1 MNRWV
6 LIFWFLFV
14 CRWCSGAEPL
24 DQARVLKY
32 FDFEERLQGNV
43 EDLPMDWVKIEGS
56 GLPHYVNG
64 RLTTDQAHSGRYS
77 FRFDLNGGS
86 LLYQYPA
93 GKIRVY
99 PHANYKVSVWVKTQ
113 PLPNARARLTAYLT
127 DQDRRTIVSSVTH
140 SDPFVG
146 SENEWSQL
154 EIELQAPEQAV
165 WMVLELG
172 LLQPALY
179 QPTTLGQ
186 AALFEQDIQGTV
198 WFDDLTVAQVPRT
211 NLFCDRPG
219 NIFKRSDPI
228 ALRIRISDRFTDDL
242 ACQLTVTDASG
253 RTVHQYTGAILLS
266 REPSDTPEYAPKV
279 GSIVLPDL
287 PAGWYRTHLQLIS
300 QGAIVA
306 DESLDLLRLA
316 DEGEPIEPDPRFGV
330 IATDLPHDAW
340 SELTQILP
348 YLGVGRV
355 KLSVWNSKEDIES
368 YQLPFALLL
377 ESFRNSGIM
386 PIACLTAPPP
396 KLSKLIGGDR
406 WPLILKAPPESW
418 QPSLSYLVSRY
429 SGYLDQWQLGPD
441 EQAVHFV
448 NDMSMRR
455 AYQAIFEQ
463 FNQLVDR
470 PDLAMP
476 WSALF
481 QTQGP
486 MPPTIALSIPSQ
498 VLPEQIPLYLQ
509 DIHEPGPS
517 PTDITKVSLS
527 LLPLA
532 EDRYDRQTRLRDIVQ
547 RVVYALVG
555 GADRIDLPL
564 PLSVRGKTESQVKC
578 PEELFLV
585 LRTLLRNLGKTT
597 YKGQVPL
604 GESVEAFL
612 FDRNGQ
618 GILVIWSKSGSGQT
632 PYPVIQ
638 LVLGKHPQRMDLW
651 GNLSPVLQPKNETGV
666 IELEVG
672 PIPTILIGID
682 GHLAQF
688 RSSFAFDNPLIESSF
703 KPHVRRLRFTNPY
716 PVPISGRLQLQGPQG
731 WTVIAQQPVF
741 SLAPGE
747 TYDAAVT
754 IEFPYSSFAGTKT
767 IDCDVELQGTETRQ
781 FKVPVPLKL
790 GLGDIGLSTIA
801 LRDRD
806 DIIVQQVIT
815 NYSNRPVNYTAYVS
829 VPGSARQERLVT
841 DLSPGKTVIKKYRF
855 TQVRFP
861 QNGSPQV
868 VRSGVKE
875 TEGTRVL
882 NEQVQIQ

>member
-1 MNRWV
+1 MNRWA
-6 LIFWFLFV
+6 LIFCMFFV
-14 CRWCSGAEPL
+14 CPLGSGSEPL

-32 FDFEERLQGNV
+32 FDFEERQRGNV
-43 EDLPMDWVKIEGS
+43 EDLPMDWVKVEGS

-64 RLTTDQAHSGRYS
+64 RLTTDQARSGRYS
-77 FRFDLNGGS
+77 FRFELNGGS
-86 LLYQYPA
+86 LLYRYPA
-93 GKIRVY
+93 GKIKVY
-99 PHANYKVSVWVKTQ
+99 PHANYKVSVWVKTD

-127 DQDRRTIVSSVTH
+127 DQDQRTLVSSITH
-140 SDPFVG
+140 SQPFVSDKEG
-146 SENEWSQL
+146 WSRL

-179 QPTTLGQ
+179 QQTSLGR
-186 AALFEQDIQGTV
+186 AALFEQDIRGTA
-198 WFDDLTVAQVPRT
+198 WFDDLSVAQVPRA

-219 NIFKRSDPI
+219 NIFRRSDPI
-228 ALRIRISDRFTDDL
+228 VLRMRITDRFTDDL
-242 ACQLTVTDASG
+242 SCQLKVIDAEG
-253 RTVHQYTGAILLS
+253 KTVHQYNGSILLAS
-266 REPSDTPEYAPKV
+266 EPSDTPEQAPKI

-287 PAGWYRTHLQLIS
+287 KAGWYRTNLQLIS
-300 QGAIVA
+300 RGSVVA
-306 DESLDLLRLA
+306 DESLDFLRLA
-316 DEGEPIEPDPRFGV
+316 DEGDPIEPDPRFGV
-330 IATDLPHDAW
+330 IATDLPQNAW
-340 SELTQILP
+340 RELPQILP
-348 YLGVGRV
+348 YLGIGRV
-355 KLSVWNSKEDIES
+355 KLSVWDSQEDIES
-368 YQLPFALLL
+368 SPLSFALLL
-377 ESFRNSGIM
+377 ESFSNLGIT
-386 PIACLTAPPP
+386 PIACLSAPPP
-396 KLSKLIGGDR
+396 KISKLIGADR
-406 WPLILKAPPESW
+406 WSQILKAPPESW

-441 EQAVHFV
+441 EQALHFV
-448 NDMSMRR
+448 NDISMRR
-455 AYQAIFEQ
+455 AYQAVLEQ
-463 FNQLVDR
+463 FNHLMDQ

-476 WSALF
+476 WPALF
-481 QTQGP
+481 EAEGP
-486 MPPTIALSIPSQ
+486 MPPTVALSIPDQ

-509 DIHEPGPS
+509 DLRGSGTSTTGTSKI
-517 PTDITKVSLS
+517 SLS
-527 LLPLA
+527 LLPLP
-532 EDRYDRQTRLRDIVQ
+532 EDGYDRQTRIRDMVQ
-547 RVVYALVG
+547 RVVYALAG
-555 GADRIDLPL
+555 GANRIDLPL
-564 PLSVRGKTESQVKC
+564 PFSVRRQTESPDKQ
-578 PEELFLV
+578 PREQFLI
-585 LRTLLRNLGKTT
+585 LRTLVQNLGKTT

-612 FDRNGQ
+612 FDRNGE
-618 GILVIWSKSGSGQT
+618 GILVIWSKSGCGQT

-651 GNLSPVLQPKNETGV
+651 GNLSPVLQPRNETGV

-682 GHLAQF
+682 GHLAQL
-688 RSSFAFDNPLIESSF
+688 RGSFAFDNPLIESSF

-716 PVPISGRLQLQGPQG
+716 PVPISGRLKIQGPNG
-731 WTVIAQQPVF
+731 WTVVLQQPNF

-747 TYDAAVT
+747 TYDAPVT
-754 IEFPYSSFAGTKT
+754 IEFPYNSFAGTKT
-767 IDCDVELQGTETRQ
+767 IDCYVELQGAENRS
-781 FKVPVPLKL
+781 FKVPVLLKL

-801 LRDRD
+801 LRDNN

-829 VPGSARQERLVT
+829 VPGSARQERLVI

-861 QNGSPQV
+861 ENGSPQV